1 MPGEVGAVMKQY
13 VPHPM
18 DTSDIELWQDI
29 VELGEL
35 LARNTHEVWAQSRVE
50 QGWVFG
56 EKRDDVRRET
66 PCLVEY
72 EELSEEEKDYDRHTA
87 METLKVIVKLGYKI
101 TRD

>member
-1 MPGEVGAVMKQY
+1 MKQY

-18 DTSDIELWQDI
+18 DTSDIELGKDI

>member
-1 MPGEVGAVMKQY
+1 MKQY

-18 DTSDIELWQDI
+18 DTSDIELGQEI

-35 LARNTHEVWAQSRVE
+35 LARNTREVWAQARVE